1 MGSPSTWY
9 SREIGVGVAGDV
21 YSGDEYSGDDVDVEY
36 DELKDI
42 IEPLRDE
49 ILDAPDDSAGVMQF
63 MKPHADSP

>member
-1 MGSPSTWY
+1 MY
-9 SREIGVGVAGDV
+9 SVE
-21 YSGDEYSGDDVDVEY
+21 DVDVEY

-49 ILDAPDDSAGVMQF
+49 ILDAPADGGGVMQF